1 MTNRENAINRMLEV
15 IKGLGFTNYT
25 VRKSVSEVIRIVVDG
40 MDSTNLFF
48 KEDKMIVVTSKS
60 ETEIPYSSTL
70 SVEVQKNQFVEK
82 DMFVFFDE
90 NITHKVFV
98 D

>member
-15 IKGLGFTNYT
+15 IKGLGFTNYI
-25 VRKSVSEVIRIVVDG
+25 VRESVSEFIWIVAEG

-90 NITHKVFV
+90 NIVHKVFV

>member
-25 VRKSVSEVIRIVVDG
+25 VMETVNVYSRIVVDG
-40 MDSTNLFF
+40 MKNIDLYFTRESI
-48 KEDKMIVVTSKS
+48 IVITPQS

-70 SVEVQKNQFVEK
+70 SVEVQKNQFVK
-82 DMFVFFDE
+82 RDMFVFFDE
-90 NITHKVFV
+90 NIVHKVFV

>member
-15 IKGLGFTNYT
+15 VKGLGFKNYT
-25 VRKSVSEVIRIVVDG
+25 VMKTLGGFSRIVADG
-40 MDSTNLFF
+40 MDSTSLLF
-48 KEDKMIVVTSKS
+48 KDEKMVVITSKS

-90 NITHKVFV
+90 NIVHKVFV

>member
-15 IKGLGFTNYT
+15 IKGLGFTDY
-25 VRKSVSEVIRIVVDG
+25 SVMKTLGGFSRIVADG
-40 MDSTNLFF
+40 MDGTSLFF
-48 KEDKMIVVTSKS
+48 KDDKMVVITSQS

-90 NITHKVFV
+90 NIVHKVFV